1 MDSTVCRLR
10 NIENIRFTLATAL
23 GVAQAAKYRIS
34 WAHSSQFDQ
43 FRSCKA
49 WASRRWA
56 LTVSQTAMSVE
67 HAFHVVKRLWG
78 FTKVRYR
85 GLGRTLH
92 GCTPASLWQTC
103 ICCGDDCCH
112 RGGRAPCES
121 DAHNKARET
130 RRRCTVVPSFAHV
143 SATFIVPFI
152 LDSARTTAC
161 AELP

>member
-10 NIENIRFTLATAL
+10 NIENIRFTLTTAL

-34 WAHSSQFDQ
+34 RAHNNQFYQ

-56 LTVSQTAMSVE
+56 LTVSQQQ
-67 HAFHVVKRLWG
+67 
-78 FTKVRYR
+78 YR
-85 GLGRTLH
+85 SSMPSMWLSACGALPRFATVGWRRTLH
-92 GCTPASLWQTC
+92 GCTPASRWQTC

-130 RRRCTVVPSFAHV
+130 RRSCTVVPSFAHV
-143 SATFIVPFI
+143 SVTFIVPFI
-152 LDSARTTAC
+152 LDSARTAAC